1 MRRLLSG
8 GLLALALALG
18 MLAAGVPG
26 TLHAAE
32 PTRATLNLKDVD
44 INVLVQ
50 AVSEMTGRGFIV
62 DPKVQGK
69 VTVVA
74 ARPMSQDEIWSV
86 FTSVLNVHGYAV
98 VPSGGMWKVLPEAAA
113 AVDGRAALS
122 AGPDAIV
129 TRVVELREVS
139 ATELAA
145 LLQRLISPG
154 GRISAQGNRLLVTE
168 RAANVERLARLI
180 ARIDTP
186 SGNEVEVITLEHA
199 NAADIARTL
208 AQLEAPAAAGGG
220 DGAPR
225 LVADA
230 RSNSVLLSGNPG
242 QRLRLRTLVAHLDTP
257 ITDGDYTQVIYLH
270 NAKAAELAPL
280 LETVAATLTAG
291 GDKDGAKA
299 ATIGFHSETNA
310 LVIAAPPAVFRDLAS
325 VVRQLDV
332 RRAQVMVEAVIAE
345 VSDELADEL
354 GVQWQATSADNADG
368 SLGEGAIGGTNF
380 PGRGGVGGILG
391 AMVNPLNVGPGLN
404 LGYVGGTLK
413 IPGPNGTTL
422 DVLQIGALVRALR
435 GDGRANILS
444 QPSVITLDNQPAEFK
459 VAQEVPF
466 LTGAYASTTAPG
478 AGNNVPTPFQTIER
492 KDVGLILKVT
502 PHVDAGGSV
511 RMEIVQEVSSLSPT
525 QSAGAVDLITNK
537 REISTTVQVADGSL
551 LVLGGLS
558 SDEVTESVQGVP
570 GLSRIPLLGGLFKSR
585 QASRSKRNLMI
596 FLRPI
601 ILRDDAAGAALSS
614 ARYDGLRLQ
623 QLQGRARYDGRVRGG
638 ALPLLPPLPA
648 AAAAIPAAAPQAA
661 PAPTAAST
669 AANAPAAAATPAAP

>member
-1 MRRLLSG
+1 MNRCLSAL
-8 GLLALALALG
+8 LLACALA
-18 MLAAGVPG
+18 ASVPG
-26 TLHAAE
+26 ALQAGE
-32 PTRATLNLKDVD
+32 PTQATLNLKDVD
-44 INVLVQ
+44 IGVLVQ
-50 AVSEMTGRGFIV
+50 AVSEMTGRSFIV

-74 ARPMSQDEIWSV
+74 GKPMSEDEIWNV
-86 FTSVLNVHGYAV
+86 FTSVLSVHGYAV
-98 VPSGGMWKVLPEAAA
+98 VPSGAMWKVLPEAAA
-113 AVDGRAALS
+113 VLDGRAAL
-122 AGPDAIV
+122 AGGSDAIV
-129 TRVVELREVS
+129 TRVIELREVP
-139 ATELAA
+139 AAELSA
-145 LLQRLISPG
+145 LLQRLVSPN
-154 GRISAQGNRLLVTE
+154 GRISAQGDRLVITE
-168 RAANVERLARLI
+168 RAGNVERLARLV

-186 SGNEVEVITLEHA
+186 SNNEVEVIALDHA
-199 NAADIARTL
+199 NAAEVVRTL
-208 AQLEAPAAAGGG
+208 VQLEAPAGAGAGAAS
-220 DGAPR
+220 GASR
-225 LVADA
+225 LVADP

-242 QRLRLRTLVAHLDTP
+242 QRLRMRTLIAHLDTP

-280 LETVAATLTAG
+280 LETVAATLTG
-291 GDKDGAKA
+291 GGNKDGTKV
-299 ATIGFHSETNA
+299 ATIGFHGETNA
-310 LVIAAPPAVFRDLAS
+310 LVITAPPAVFRDLAS

-354 GVQWQATSADNADG
+354 GVQWQATSTDDAADG
-368 SLGEGAIGGTNF
+368 RIGQGAVGGTNF

-404 LGYVGGTLK
+404 LGYLGGTVK
-413 IPGPNGTTL
+413 VPGPNGTSVEL
-422 DVLQIGALVRALR
+422 LQIGALIRALR

-466 LTGAYASTTAPG
+466 LTGSYANT
-478 AGNNVPTPFQTIER
+478 AGNNTGNGIPTPFQTIER

-502 PHVDAGGSV
+502 PHVNAGDSV

-558 SDEVTESVQGVP
+558 SEEVTESVQGVP

-585 QASRSKRNLMI
+585 QSGRNKRNLMI
-596 FLRPI
+596 FMRPI
-601 ILRDDAAGAALSS
+601 ILRDDAAGTALSNEK
-614 ARYDGLRLQ
+614 YNLLRIE
-623 QLQGRARYDGRVRGG
+623 QLRGRERYDGRVRGG
-638 ALPLLPPLPA
+638 ELPVLPALPATIVAPA
-648 AAAAIPAAAPQAA
+648 AAAATPVVELAP
-661 PAPTAAST
+661 
-669 AANAPAAAATPAAP
+669 